1 MTIGTSYFFGGLI
14 PLLPY
19 LFVDD
24 TTTGLYASCF
34 VTGLTLFCFGYL
46 KSIYLRPKQALI
58 GAIQTLAIGAVA
70 AAFSY
75 VVVALVNN
83 GSPAVSEV
91 EKV

>member
-1 MTIGTSYFFGGLI
+1 M
-14 PLLPY
+14 
-19 LFVDD
+19 DD
-24 TTTGLYASCF
+24 TYDGLYLSCF

-75 VVVALVNN
+75 GIVAIVNN
-83 GSPAVSEV
+83 TSSEGSPSAGVQA
-91 EKV
+91 

>member
-1 MTIGTSYFFGGLI
+1 MTIGFSYLIGGII

-19 LFVDD
+19 LFIDD
-24 TTTGLYASCF
+24 TINALYTSCF

-46 KSIYLRPKQALI
+46 KSIYLRPKQAFI

-75 VVVALVNN
+75 GIVAAVNTT
-83 GSPAVSEV
+83 SPVTTEA
-91 EKV
+91 